1 MHNTMS
7 ASSTYPNSIGIHL
20 LGASSSA
27 KLRPKL
33 LCVLTLIF
41 VMLLAGGVGAV
52 WAQEENELPR
62 GVFLEEDPEALLSLE
77 VGDAEVDLF
86 VLGSWRSGIRGSY
99 GIAIHPPLGPDG
111 SRVTTSYPFPGFE
124 TIPFYNIVDLT
135 ISLWLYE
142 RFYFESTFADEFEL
156 RSILFGYQGRP
167 GEFVQ
172 EVKVGNAPLS
182 ISEYPYIDIGEG
194 TENAPGAS
202 ALFETSRSSHEAL
215 LRYESSGSERMT
227 FIGMNELREE
237 RIEPGS
243 YIRGRFFVLPD
254 GDVEDL
260 RLYLEDATGSIV
272 AADGRRYRQAD
283 LDAEAVV
290 SRSAGTL
297 QLREA
302 AAGQVVV
309 SYTKGGLPVGTGGV
323 GLGEAA
329 LVGPLGA
336 DEGALIDPDVRS
348 DFSFGAG
355 DYYGLDLGSLETTV
369 DGRQSLVLYRP
380 GAFNP
385 FEVQR
390 YYETETDPA
399 ADSDT
404 LFVRRGG
411 LREVSFAPVRAARL
425 DAEVDALE
433 VIAPDEPGMDPRAA
447 AFRYPFLG
455 TEPEAPRLYGPRPQ
469 RTPGSTS
476 FEILV
481 RGLRP
486 VSALSLGSDIVP
498 GTVRVQR
505 NGATDNSFTVDY
517 RTGRLETP
525 LPINPSDVIE
535 VSFRSYSGGGIGG
548 DLLFAFGNR
557 FQVTD
562 NLDAALALGLRW
574 HLLGAPYSTEP
585 NQHPGAVTLSGE
597 LDYRGTNLD
606 LLLDGA
612 VSLQVPDTTGYLR
625 LLGMEGNEQRLGVR
639 DHTVVPAAPPG
650 FGAADEGDYI
660 DPSGDASNLFAL
672 GTLTQDNRGRLIYR
686 DFRRSEG
693 LGTPQLQDYT
703 WSPPSSQTYA
713 YEDGGRIGPYTALA
727 RGDGIDGQVMVM
739 EFDID
744 PSEPNTPLWVG
755 AQMRPP
761 NFADLDLSQVGR
773 VEIEWYVPD
782 DLGGNVEVYLQ
793 LGALEEDLDGDGSL
807 DRGSSRLQP
816 QFPFRDA
823 GRGIELLAGDGIPG
837 AVFVNSE
844 DGNRNEVLD
853 AEAPGQ
859 IITRRLAASNAALP
873 TAGWR
878 RDIFNLG
885 PTERA
890 RLSRVRG
897 ARIIVVHD
905 SGTAAEGRLLVS
917 ELRFLGGSIPVE
929 VVDAEGRSTDDPPAG
944 RNVRAYETGDPK
956 AGAEALHRVFPDV
969 RNVFHS
975 EGLEAQRV
983 LRVDWDN
990 IDIGTGESVLLQQPV
1005 PATPWD
1011 HYRSLRFYLLID
1023 DAALV
1028 SEEPDAEIEIEL
1040 LDPAGGGVRAV
1051 LPLSELP
1058 RGSWNE
1064 VTLDLL
1070 RKRLEVNGNTVAPL
1084 ALDRGRRSER
1094 LSLLRLQIRG
1104 AEGGTLYIDEV
1115 HWAEAQ
1121 SSIEGT
1127 ASASLEY
1134 RIPGTLIERGGF
1146 PLLGNVVLNEDIT
1159 VQSAGY
1165 GLESERVAGV
1175 GLFQSRSGVAADVVG
1190 TRLETDLELFTDQER
1205 WSGAGGHRLQVP
1217 ARPGPVSFT
1226 DRYRRSYDSLAPSMS
1241 RGNSLRLRRAGVGSL
1256 LLESE
1261 AILVSERLDQVWGV
1275 ADNTSDELVSW
1286 IFDGSLRLRNRTSTY
1301 ELPDTD
1307 YFSSWVD
1314 AYELLLPNTDRETA
1328 RRSGTIRRRFGYRP
1342 DPLGFDAVLE
1352 GGYENSSVFDGR
1364 QRTTL
1369 LLRAGPAFSFET
1381 AQRTRYRVSPSYGR
1395 TASGSYPAPNN
1406 RDFADDLSVYGDSL
1420 GEIPY
1425 FFSSIPFYELIQDR
1439 DSFEFAEATEGL
1451 PFARYR
1457 PELGIQFERSFGSR
1471 LRDLYVPSNAALTVD
1486 RELLRRE
1493 DSLTDT
1499 RGINLSLESVALNL
1513 FGSLGAYPLTQRY
1526 ESDELSNRA
1535 EYSLRH
1541 REPDSTTLQRIR
1553 LENTT
1558 RFFASGDRTLSLD
1571 SLLQFEIEEYFRREV
1586 AGRARYEWR
1595 IYPDSL
1601 FGIRRLDPLVERGA
1615 FIRNTERITLS
1626 ERRNEQ
1632 RPERDLLTIV
1642 FGHESKLEIPD
1653 RGAVRVYLD
1662 LGVGREPFNV
1672 EDGDVVNQTLLG
1684 VQGGIEAVIEY

>member
-1 MHNTMS
+1 MG
-7 ASSTYPNSIGIHL
+7 ASSTYPNSIGIQR
-20 LGASSSA
+20 LGASASS
-27 KLRPKL
+27 KLRPAINPILLILLAIFL
-33 LCVLTLIF
+33 LCATE
-41 VMLLAGGVGAV
+41 AV
-52 WAQEENELPR
+52 TAQEQEIPR
-62 GVFLEEDPEALLSLE
+62 GVYLEQDPEALLSLD
-77 VGDAEVDLF
+77 VGDADVDLF
-86 VLGSWRSGIRGSY
+86 VLGSWRSGIRGAY
-99 GIAIHPPLGPDG
+99 GIALHPPLGPEG

-124 TIPFYNIVDLT
+124 TLPFYNIVDLT

-172 EVKVGNAPLS
+172 QVKLGNAPLS

-194 TENAPGAS
+194 TENTPGAS
-202 ALFETSRSSHEAL
+202 ALFETTRSSHEAL
-215 LRYESSGSERMT
+215 LRYEASASERMT

-237 RIEPGS
+237 RVEPGS

-254 GDVEDL
+254 GDVEEL

-272 AADGRRYRQAD
+272 GEDGRRYRQAD

-309 SYTKGGLPVGTGGV
+309 SYSKGGLQVGDA
-323 GLGEAA
+323 GLGQGA
-329 LVGPLGA
+329 LVGLAGTNDA
-336 DEGALIDPDVRS
+336 ALLDPDVSS
-348 DFSFGAG
+348 DFSFGVAG
-355 DYYGLDLGSLETTV
+355 DYYGLVLSSLRTELE
-369 DGRQSLVLYRP
+369 GRQSLVLYRP

-399 ADSDT
+399 ADNDL

-411 LREVSFAPVRAARL
+411 LRELSFAPVRAARL
-425 DAEVDALE
+425 DPESEAVE

-469 RTPGSTS
+469 RTPGYTD

-486 VSALSLGSDIVP
+486 VSVLSLGSDIVP
-498 GTVRVQR
+498 GTVQVQR
-505 NGATDNSFTVDY
+505 NGATDNSFMVDY
-517 RTGRLETP
+517 RTGRLESP

-535 VSFRSYSGGGIGG
+535 VSFRSYSGGGLGG

-557 FQVTD
+557 FKVTD

-574 HLLGAPYSTEP
+574 HVLGA
-585 NQHPGAVTLSGE
+585 
-597 LDYRGTNLD
+597 
-606 LLLDGA
+606 
-612 VSLQVPDTTGYLR
+612 TTGYLR

-639 DHTVVPAAPPG
+639 DHTVVPAAPPSS
-650 FGAADEGDYI
+650 GAAGEYI
-660 DPSGDASNLFAL
+660 DPAEGTGVLTGASGLLDYGLSH
-672 GTLTQDNRGRLIYR
+672 TNRGRLIYR

-744 PSEPNTPLWVG
+744 PSEPNSPLWVG

-761 NFADLDLSQVGR
+761 NFADIDLSQVGR

-782 DLGGNVEVYLQ
+782 DLGGDVEVYLQ
-793 LGALEEDLDGDGSL
+793 LGAMEEDIDGDGGL

-816 QFPFRDA
+816 QFPFRDP
-823 GRGIELLAGDGIPG
+823 GRGVELLAGDGIPG

-844 DGNRNEVLD
+844 DGNRNSVLD

-859 IITRRLAASNAALP
+859 IVTRRMAASNTALP

-878 RDIFNLG
+878 RDSFYLSA
-885 PTERA
+885 TERA
-890 RLSRVRG
+890 GLSRVRG
-897 ARIIVVHD
+897 ARIIVVHS
-905 SGTAAEGRLLVS
+905 SGASAEGRLLVS

-929 VVDAEGRSTDDPPAG
+929 VLDAQGRAAPGSPAE
-944 RNVRAYETGDPK
+944 RNVRAFETLDPK
-956 AGAEALHRVFPDV
+956 TGAEALQRVFPDV

-983 LRVDWDN
+983 LQVDWDS
-990 IDIGTGESVLLQQPV
+990 IDLPTGESVLLQQPV

-1011 HYRSLRFYLLID
+1011 HYRSLRFYLLVD
-1023 DAALV
+1023 SAELSAD
-1028 SEEPDAEIEIEL
+1028 PDADIEIEL
-1040 LDPAGGGVRAV
+1040 LDPSGGGVRAS
-1051 LPLSELP
+1051 LPLSELTP
-1058 RGSWNE
+1058 DSWNE

-1070 RKRLEVNGNTVAPL
+1070 RKRLEVNGNTVAAL

-1094 LSLLRLQIRG
+1094 LSLLRLKING
-1104 AEGGTLYIDEV
+1104 ASAGTLYIDEV
-1115 HWAEAQ
+1115 HWADAQ

-1134 RIPGTLIERGGF
+1134 RMPGTLVERGGF

-1190 TRLETDLELFTDQER
+1190 ARIETDLELYTDQER
-1205 WSGAGGHRLQVP
+1205 WSSAGGHRLQVP
-1217 ARPGPVSFT
+1217 ARPAPLSFM
-1226 DRYRRSYDSLAPSMS
+1226 DRYRRSYDSFAPGMT
-1241 RGNSLRLRRAGVGSL
+1241 RGNSLRVRRAGIGSI

-1261 AILVSERLDQVWGV
+1261 AVLVSERLDQVWGLI
-1275 ADNTSDELVSW
+1275 DNTSEETVSW
-1286 IFDGSLRLRNRTSTY
+1286 IVDGSLRLRNRTTGY
-1301 ELPDTD
+1301 ELPDID
-1307 YFSSWVD
+1307 YFSSWAD
-1314 AYELLLPNTDRETA
+1314 AYELLLPRTDREAA
-1328 RRSGTIRRRFGYRP
+1328 RRSGDIRRRFGYRP
-1342 DPLGFDAVLE
+1342 DPLGFDLVLE
-1352 GGYENSSVFDGR
+1352 GGYENSSVIDGR
-1364 QRTTL
+1364 QRNAL
-1369 LLRAGPAFSFET
+1369 LLRGGPSFSFET
-1381 AQRTRYRVSPSYGR
+1381 AQRTRYSISPNYGR
-1395 TASGSYPAPNN
+1395 TAAGSYPAPDN
-1406 RDFADDLSVYGDSL
+1406 RDFADDFSVYGESL
-1420 GEIPY
+1420 GEFPY
-1425 FFSSIPFYELIQDR
+1425 FYTSVPIYELIQDR
-1439 DSFEFAEATEGL
+1439 DSFEFAKATEGL
-1451 PFARYR
+1451 PFASYR
-1457 PELGIQFERSFGSR
+1457 PEIGIQFERSFGSR
-1471 LRDLYVPSNAALTVD
+1471 LRDLYVPSNASLTLD
-1486 RELLRRE
+1486 RELLRRD

-1499 RGINLSLESVALNL
+1499 QGINLSLESVALNL

-1526 ESDELSNRA
+1526 ESDELSNRV

-1541 REPDSTTLQRIR
+1541 REPDSTTLQRVR
-1553 LENTT
+1553 FENTT
-1558 RFFASGDRTLSLD
+1558 RFFASRDRTLSLD
-1571 SLLQFEIEEYFRREV
+1571 SLVLFELEDYFSREL

-1595 IYPDSL
+1595 IYPNSL
-1601 FGIRRLDPLVERGA
+1601 FGMRRFDPLIERGA

-1626 ERRNEQ
+1626 ERRSEQ

-1662 LGVGREPFNV
+1662 LGVGREPFDV
-1672 EDGDVVNQTLLG
+1672 EDGDAVKQTLLG

>member
-1 MHNTMS
+1 MFNIMG
-7 ASSTYPNSIGIHL
+7 AGSTYPNSIGIHR

-27 KLRPKL
+27 KLRLATKL
-33 LCVLTLIF
+33 FFAVLFAVFL
-41 VMLLAGGVGAV
+41 VGAV
-52 WAQEENELPR
+52 EPVLGQEELEIPR
-62 GVFLEEDPEALLSLE
+62 GVYLEEDPEALLSLD
-77 VGDAEVDLF
+77 VGDADVDLF

-99 GIAIHPPLGPDG
+99 GIAVHPPLGPEG
-111 SRVTTSYPFPGFE
+111 STVTPAYPFPGFE

-135 ISLWLYE
+135 LSLWLYE

-194 TENAPGAS
+194 IENTPGAS
-202 ALFETSRSSHEAL
+202 ALFETPRSSHEAL
-215 LRYESSGSERMT
+215 LRYESSDSERMT

-254 GDVEDL
+254 GDVEEL
-260 RLYLEDATGSIV
+260 RLYIEDADGSVV
-272 AADGRRYRQAD
+272 AGDGRRYRQAN

-290 SRSAGTL
+290 SRSDGTV
-297 QLREA
+297 QLRDA

-309 SYTKGGLPVGTGGV
+309 SYTKSGLPVGDA
-323 GLGEAA
+323 GLGQGA
-329 LVGPLGA
+329 LVG
-336 DEGALIDPDVRS
+336 ALVTNEYALLDPDVSS
-348 DFSFGAG
+348 DFSFSPGG
-355 DYYGLDLGSLETTV
+355 TYYGLSLDSLETTV

-390 YYETETDPA
+390 YYETETDAA
-399 ADSDT
+399 ADNDL

-411 LREVSFAPVRAARL
+411 SREVSFAPVRAARL
-425 DAEVDALE
+425 DPESEAVE
-433 VIAPDEPGMDPRAA
+433 VIAPDEPGMNPRAA

-469 RTPGSTS
+469 RTPGSTD

-486 VSALSLGSDIVP
+486 VSVLSLGSDIVP
-498 GTVRVQR
+498 GTVRVER

-535 VSFRSYSGGGIGG
+535 VSFRSYSGGGLGG

-557 FQVTD
+557 FSVTD

-574 HLLGAPYSTEP
+574 HVLGAPYSTEA

-639 DHTVVPAAPPG
+639 DHTVVPAAPPISS
-650 FGAADEGDYI
+650 AAGEYI
-660 DPSGDASNLFAL
+660 DPAEGTGVLSG
-672 GTLTQDNRGRLIYR
+672 GTGLLDYGLSHTNRGRLIYR
-686 DFRRSEG
+686 DFRQSDG

-703 WSPPSSQTYA
+703 WSPPSSQTYT

-727 RGDGIDGQVMVM
+727 RSDNKDGQVMVM
-739 EFDID
+739 EFEID

-782 DLGGNVEVYLQ
+782 NLGGDVEVYLQ
-793 LGALEEDLDGDGSL
+793 LGGLEEDIDGDGSL
-807 DRGSSRLQP
+807 DRGNSRLQP

-844 DGNRNEVLD
+844 DGNRNSVLD

-859 IITRRLAASNAALP
+859 IVTRRLASSNSELP

-878 RDIFNLG
+878 RDSFYLG

-890 RLSRVRG
+890 GLSQMRG
-897 ARIIVVHD
+897 VRIIVVRD
-905 SGTAAEGRLLVS
+905 TATAAEGRLLVS
-917 ELRFLGGSIPVE
+917 ELRFLGGSIPIE
-929 VVDAEGRSTDDPPAG
+929 LVDANGDAAADPPAPG
-944 RNVRAYETGDPK
+944 DVRAFETLDPRT
-956 AGAEALHRVFPDV
+956 GSEALHRVFPDV

-975 EGLEAQRV
+975 EGMDAQRV
-983 LRVDWDN
+983 LRVDWD
-990 IDIGTGESVLLQQPV
+990 GVPSGESVLLQQPV

-1011 HYRSLRFYLLID
+1011 HYRSLRFYLLVD
-1023 DAALV
+1023 SAELTAD
-1028 SEEPDAEIEIEL
+1028 PDATIEIEL
-1040 LDPAGGGVRAV
+1040 LDPAGGGVRAS
-1051 LPLSELP
+1051 LPLSELTLD
-1058 RGSWNE
+1058 SWNE
-1064 VTLDLL
+1064 VTLDIL
-1070 RKRLEVNGNTVAPL
+1070 RKRLEVNGNNVAPL
-1084 ALDRGRRSER
+1084 ALERGRRSER
-1094 LSLLRLQIRG
+1094 LSLFRLQIQG
-1104 AEGGTLYIDEV
+1104 AEAGRLYLDEI

-1121 SSIEGT
+1121 SSIEGA
-1127 ASASLEY
+1127 ASAALEY
-1134 RIPGTLIERGGF
+1134 RIPGMLLERGGF
-1146 PLLGNVVLNEDIT
+1146 PILGNVVLNEAIS

-1165 GLESERVAGV
+1165 GLESERVAGA
-1175 GLFQSRSGVAADVVG
+1175 GIFQSRSGAAADVVG
-1190 TRLETDLELFTDQER
+1190 TRLETDLELYTDQER
-1205 WSGAGGHRLQVP
+1205 WSSSGGHRLQIP
-1217 ARPGPVSFT
+1217 ARDSPVRFT
-1226 DRYRRSYDSLAPSMS
+1226 DGYRRSYDSFAPAMS
-1241 RGNSLRLRRAGVGSL
+1241 RGNSLRLRRAGLGSI

-1261 AILVSERLDQVWGV
+1261 AVLVTERMDQVWGV
-1275 ADNTSDELVSW
+1275 TDNTSEEMVSW
-1286 IFDGSLRLRNRTSTY
+1286 IADGNLRLRNRTTGY
-1301 ELPDTD
+1301 ELPDID

-1314 AYELLLPNTDRETA
+1314 AYELLLPRSDREAA
-1328 RRSGTIRRRFGYRP
+1328 RRSGDIRRRFGYRP
-1342 DPLGFDAVLE
+1342 DPLGFDIVLE
-1352 GGYENSSVFDGR
+1352 GGYENSSVFDAR
-1364 QRTTL
+1364 QRNTV
-1369 LLRAGPAFSFET
+1369 LLRGGPRFRFET
-1381 AQRTRYRVSPSYGR
+1381 AQRTQYAISPYYGR
-1395 TASGSYPAPNN
+1395 TASGSYAAPDN
-1406 RDFADDLSVYGDSL
+1406 REFADDFAVYGDSL

-1425 FFSSIPFYELIQDR
+1425 FYSSIPIYELLQDR
-1439 DSFEFAEATEGL
+1439 ATFRFAEQTEGL

-1457 PELGIQFERSFGSR
+1457 PETGLQFERSFGSR
-1471 LRDLYVPSNAALTVD
+1471 LRDLYIPSTAAFTID
-1486 RELLRRE
+1486 RELLRRD

-1499 RGINLSLESVALNL
+1499 HGMNVSLETVALNL
-1513 FGSLGAYPLTQRY
+1513 FGSLGAYPLTQLY
-1526 ESDELSNRA
+1526 ESDELSSGV

-1541 REPDSTTLQRIR
+1541 REPDSTTLQQIR

-1558 RFFASGDRTLSLD
+1558 RFFASGDRTLALD
-1571 SLLQFEIEEYFRREV
+1571 SLVLFEIEEYFSREV
-1586 AGRARYEWR
+1586 AARVRYEWR
-1595 IYPDSL
+1595 IYPNSL
-1601 FGIRRLDPLVERGA
+1601 FGIRRLDPVLERGA
-1615 FIRNTERITLS
+1615 FIRNTERVTLA
-1626 ERRNEQ
+1626 ERRNDR

-1642 FGHESKLEIPD
+1642 LGHESKLEIPD

-1662 LGVGREPFNV
+1662 FGVGREPFEV
-1672 EDGDVVNQTLLG
+1672 QDGDVVNQTLLG

>member
-1 MHNTMS
+1 MCL
-7 ASSTYPNSIGIHL
+7 GFFL
-20 LGASSSA
+20 LGG
-27 KLRPKL
+27 LG
-33 LCVLTLIF
+33 T
-41 VMLLAGGVGAV
+41 V
-52 WAQEENELPR
+52 WAQDAPSTGGTEAPAAAPEENEIPR

-86 VLGSWRSGIRGSY
+86 VLGSWRSGIRGAY

-260 RLYLEDATGSIV
+260 RLYLEDAEGSIV
-272 AADGRRYRQAD
+272 DGDGRRRYRQAD

-297 QLREA
+297 YLREA

-309 SYTKGGLPVGTGGV
+309 SYTKGGQPVGTGGA
-323 GLGEAA
+323 GLGEDA

-336 DEGALIDPDVRS
+336 DEGALLDPDVRS
-348 DFSFGAG
+348 DFDFGAG
-355 DYYGLDLGSLETTV
+355 SYYGLDLGSLATTI
-369 DGRQSLVLYRP
+369 DGRQALVLYRP

-425 DAEVDALE
+425 DAESKALE
-433 VIAPDEPGMDPRAA
+433 VIAPDEPGTDPRAA

-469 RTPGSTS
+469 RAPGSTN

-639 DHTVVPAAPPG
+639 DHTVVPAAPPSD
-650 FGAADEGDYI
+650 AAAAYIEPAEGTNVLNGGGGLLDYGL
-660 DPSGDASNLFAL
+660 S
-672 GTLTQDNRGRLIYR
+672 QDNRGRLFYR

-703 WSPPSSQTYA
+703 WSPPSSQSYA

-739 EFDID
+739 EFDIAD
-744 PSEPNTPLWVG
+744 NGERWVG

-782 DLGGNVEVYLQ
+782 DLGGDVEVYLQ
-793 LGALEEDLDGDGSL
+793 LGALEEDLDGDGRL

-844 DGNRNEVLD
+844 DGNRNDVLD
-853 AEAPGQ
+853 GEAPGQ
-859 IITRRLAASNAALP
+859 IVTRRMASSNATLP

-878 RDIFNLG
+878 RDSFHLG

-890 RLSRVRG
+890 RLSKVRG
-897 ARIIVVHD
+897 ARIIVVRD
-905 SGTAAEGRLLVS
+905 SGTPVAGRLLVS
-917 ELRFLGGSIPVE
+917 ELRFLGGSIPV
-929 VVDAEGRSTDDPPAG
+929 
-944 RNVRAYETGDPK
+944 
-956 AGAEALHRVFPDV
+956 
-969 RNVFHS
+969 
-975 EGLEAQRV
+975 
-983 LRVDWDN
+983 
-990 IDIGTGESVLLQQPV
+990 
-1005 PATPWD
+1005 
-1011 HYRSLRFYLLID
+1011 
-1023 DAALV
+1023 
-1028 SEEPDAEIEIEL
+1028 
-1040 LDPAGGGVRAV
+1040 
-1051 LPLSELP
+1051 
-1058 RGSWNE
+1058 
-1064 VTLDLL
+1064 
-1070 RKRLEVNGNTVAPL
+1070 
-1084 ALDRGRRSER
+1084 
-1094 LSLLRLQIRG
+1094 
-1104 AEGGTLYIDEV
+1104 
-1115 HWAEAQ
+1115 
-1121 SSIEGT
+1121 
-1127 ASASLEY
+1127 
-1134 RIPGTLIERGGF
+1134 
-1146 PLLGNVVLNEDIT
+1146 
-1159 VQSAGY
+1159 
-1165 GLESERVAGV
+1165 
-1175 GLFQSRSGVAADVVG
+1175 
-1190 TRLETDLELFTDQER
+1190 
-1205 WSGAGGHRLQVP
+1205 
-1217 ARPGPVSFT
+1217 
-1226 DRYRRSYDSLAPSMS
+1226 
-1241 RGNSLRLRRAGVGSL
+1241 
-1256 LLESE
+1256 
-1261 AILVSERLDQVWGV
+1261 
-1275 ADNTSDELVSW
+1275 
-1286 IFDGSLRLRNRTSTY
+1286 
-1301 ELPDTD
+1301 
-1307 YFSSWVD
+1307 
-1314 AYELLLPNTDRETA
+1314 
-1328 RRSGTIRRRFGYRP
+1328 
-1342 DPLGFDAVLE
+1342 
-1352 GGYENSSVFDGR
+1352 
-1364 QRTTL
+1364 
-1369 LLRAGPAFSFET
+1369 
-1381 AQRTRYRVSPSYGR
+1381 
-1395 TASGSYPAPNN
+1395 
-1406 RDFADDLSVYGDSL
+1406 
-1420 GEIPY
+1420 
-1425 FFSSIPFYELIQDR
+1425 
-1439 DSFEFAEATEGL
+1439 
-1451 PFARYR
+1451 
-1457 PELGIQFERSFGSR
+1457 
-1471 LRDLYVPSNAALTVD
+1471 
-1486 RELLRRE
+1486 
-1493 DSLTDT
+1493 
-1499 RGINLSLESVALNL
+1499 
-1513 FGSLGAYPLTQRY
+1513 
-1526 ESDELSNRA
+1526 
-1535 EYSLRH
+1535 
-1541 REPDSTTLQRIR
+1541 
-1553 LENTT
+1553 
-1558 RFFASGDRTLSLD
+1558 
-1571 SLLQFEIEEYFRREV
+1571 
-1586 AGRARYEWR
+1586 
-1595 IYPDSL
+1595 
-1601 FGIRRLDPLVERGA
+1601 
-1615 FIRNTERITLS
+1615 
-1626 ERRNEQ
+1626 
-1632 RPERDLLTIV
+1632 
-1642 FGHESKLEIPD
+1642 
-1653 RGAVRVYLD
+1653 
-1662 LGVGREPFNV
+1662 
-1672 EDGDVVNQTLLG
+1672 
-1684 VQGGIEAVIEY
+1684 